1 MCTFVCTLILYME
14 IPKVQKT
21 PIKYSVQLTEEQKLV
36 KASVYEKDVNFVMGE
51 FGTGKTLVACLI
63 ALDFLFKKDNNIDK
77 IIITRPIDFNATGY
91 LKGTIEDKMALHIM
105 PIKQNLYNAYNK
117 EKIDKL
123 FQEGVIQILPID
135 YMKGMTFLNAITI
148 VDEFEDI
155 TYDDFSL
162 ILTRL
167 GKGSKL
173 IFTGSEEQ
181 IDKKMINTS
190 CIHRIK
196 CLKHSDLVGFHTLTI
211 NHRNENIAKILD
223 YIKKQS

>member
-1 MCTFVCTLILYME
+1 ME
-14 IPKVQKT
+14 VKTVQKT
-21 PIKYSVQLTEEQKLV
+21 PIKYNVSLTEEQKLV
-36 KASVYEKDVNFVMGE
+36 KASVYNKDVNFVLGD

-91 LKGTIEDKMALHIM
+91 LKGTIEEKMALHIM

-123 FQEGVIQILPID
+123 FQEGVIQVLPID
-135 YMKGMTFLNAITI
+135 YMKGMTFLNSITI

-155 TYDDFSL
+155 TYDEFKL

-181 IDKKMINTS
+181 IDKKLSYSS

-196 CLKHSDLVGFHTLTI
+196 CLKDSDFVGFHTLTV
-211 NHRNENIAKILD
+211 NHRNEDIFKILN
-223 YIKKQS
+223 YIKDKT

>member
-1 MCTFVCTLILYME
+1 ME
-14 IPKVQKT
+14 TGRVQKT

-36 KASVYEKDVNFVMGE
+36 KASVYDKDVNFVMGE

-63 ALDFLFKKDNNIDK
+63 ALDFLFKKDTNIDK

-91 LKGTIEDKMALHIM
+91 LKGNIEEKMAMHVM
-105 PIKQNLYNAYNK
+105 PLKQNFYCAYGK

-123 FQEGVIQILPID
+123 FQEGIIQILPID
-135 YMKGMTFLNAITI
+135 YMKGMTFLNAVTI

-155 TYDDFSL
+155 TYDEFKL

-181 IDKKMINTS
+181 IDKKLSNTS

-196 CLKHSDLVGFHTLTI
+196 CLKNSDLVGFHTLTI
-211 NHRNENIAKILD
+211 NHRNEAIAKILE
-223 YIKKQS
+223 YIKKES

>member
-1 MCTFVCTLILYME
+1 ME
-14 IPKVQKT
+14 TSKVQKT
-21 PIKYSVQLTEEQKLV
+21 PIKYSLSLTEEQKLV
-36 KASVYEKDVNFVMGE
+36 KASVYERDVNFIMGD
-51 FGTGKTLVACLI
+51 FGTGKTLAACLI

-91 LKGTIEDKMALHIM
+91 LKGSMDEKMALHIM
-105 PIKQNLYNAYNK
+105 PVKQNFYCAYGK

-123 FQEGVIQILPID
+123 FSDGTIQILPID

-155 TYDDFSL
+155 TYDEFKL

-181 IDKKMINTS
+181 IDKKLKDTS
-190 CIHRIK
+190 CIHTIK
-196 CLKHSDLVGFHTLTI
+196 HLKDSNLVGFHTLTI
-211 NHRNENIAKILD
+211 NHRNQSIAKILD
-223 YIKKQS
+223 YIKQKAK

>member
-1 MCTFVCTLILYME
+1 ME
-14 IPKVQKT
+14 IKTVQKT
-21 PIKYSVQLTEEQKLV
+21 PIKYNVSLTDEQKLV
-36 KASVYEKDVNFVMGE
+36 KASVYDKDVNFVLGE

-63 ALDFLFKKDNNIDK
+63 ALDFLFKKDNNINK

-91 LKGTIEDKMALHIM
+91 LKGTIEEKMALHIM

-123 FQEGVIQILPID
+123 FQEGIIQILPID
-135 YMKGMTFLNAITI
+135 YMKGMTFLNSITI

-155 TYDDFSL
+155 TYEDFKL

-181 IDKKMINTS
+181 IDRRINSHS
-190 CIHRIK
+190 CMHRIK
-196 CLKHSDLVGFHTLTI
+196 CLKDSDLVGFHTLTV
-211 NHRNENIAKILD
+211 NHRNEDIVRILN
-223 YIKKQS
+223 YIKSKT